1 MRDMILRIYPNG
13 KYTAGEFNTDR
24 LTSKFPS
31 LKGISSRNSFTRK
44 RSYSFSANPVS
55 SGRLLVPGSCCLYAG
70 HLWEIQWI
78 RQNEVCLATPCRTI
92 TNHVITSLQERC
104 LRGEFQ
110 VISSLPL
117 GLSEVSK
124 LRILRETEILEG
136 FQPQKK
142 KRGSNGMTS
151 RGRTVVE
158 NACFLLEQKYGRQ
171 NLSFLTLT
179 VPKFNFPEDYC
190 QIVEK
195 WPYLIHRVTDWIKK
209 KLKKAGIPTEYVYV
223 NEIQEK
229 RYEKFGVY
237 APHLHI
243 VFVGR
248 SPSRSGG
255 WCISPQ
261 DVRQA
266 WSKALSSVVS
276 GPFETRAIENIQRV
290 RKSCGAYMGKYMS
303 KRSIKATDNPAIGT
317 NGINQDIQGLPSW
330 YGVSRT
336 LLKGIRQATIR
347 IGFYDAAGRI
357 AWGILRKPAEYV
369 KAGFLLFGS
378 TKFIPISSANSTG
391 DNREDKILSI
401 CVGHGTFASPASDID
416 WARIEKYTNQLLL
429 GV

>member
-1 MRDMILRIYPNG
+1 MKDMVLRIYPNG

-31 LKGISSRNSFTRK
+31 LKGISSRSSFTRK

-55 SGRLLVPGSCCLYAG
+55 SGKLLVPGAHCLYAG
-70 HLWEIQWI
+70 CLWEIQWV
-78 RQNEVCLATPCRTI
+78 RQDEVCLATPCRTI
-92 TNHVITSLQERC
+92 TNHLITSLQERC

-110 VISSLPL
+110 IIPPLPF

-124 LRILRETEILEG
+124 LRILRETEVLEG
-136 FQPQKK
+136 FPPRGK
-142 KRGSNGMTS
+142 KRGSNGLSS

-179 VPKFNFPEDYC
+179 VPAFKFPKDYC

-209 KLKKAGIPTEYVYV
+209 KLKKAGLPTDYVYV

-229 RYEKFGVY
+229 RHEKFGIY

-248 SPSRSGG
+248 SLSGRGG
-255 WCISPQ
+255 WCITPQ

-266 WSKALSSVVS
+266 WTKALSSVVS

-303 KRSIKATDNPAIGT
+303 KRSIKTANNPGDGKSGANPAI
-317 NGINQDIQGLPSW
+317 QSLPSW
-330 YGVSRT
+330 YGVSRA

-347 IGFYDAAGRI
+347 IGYYDAAGAI
-357 AWGILRKPAEYV
+357 AWGILRKPAAYV

-378 TKFIPISSANSTG
+378 TKFIPISGSNSTG
-391 DNREDKILSI
+391 DDREEKILSI
-401 CVGHGTFASPASDID
+401 CVGHGTFASNAGDID
-416 WARIEKYTNQLLL
+416 WARLQEYTNQLIL